1 MGRKFLLTLII
12 AAVLGSMMLFAL
24 QQVGGQL
31 EVVWG
36 KQWGTAAIEII
47 DDIALDDQG
56 HVYIAGGTEGNL
68 FGQNQGETDIF
79 IVKLDSN
86 GEMLWGKQLGS
97 AKDEGGV
104 RIGVDRESNIYLLTE
119 TEGDWFGKNLGVKD
133 IVLLKLSPS
142 GEILWGK
149 RIGTEKDE
157 LGIAIAVGSNHVY
170 IAGMTTGSLFGKY
183 RGDSYE
189 GFLAKYDLNGNL
201 VWGKQFSGEG
211 LEAMAIDSQSNI
223 YVAGVTEDEATNEVA
238 NFLAKFNTDGALI
251 WRQVF
256 PYTEDEI
263 ITSISVD
270 GSGNVFG
277 AGKVNIYSEDDES
290 RAIPIPDAFISKYRG
305 ENGERVWL
313 KRMKSQGEEEKEEEL
328 SDVAVDGQ
336 GYVYVVG
343 FTEGSLFGNHLG
355 DFDVVMAKFD
365 GQGNMLWGKQWGSVK
380 DDVGRAIIVDGQ
392 GNIYVA
398 GGTNGDLYGTNAG
411 QMDIF
416 IVKFRQY

>member
-1 MGRKFLLTLII
+1 
-12 AAVLGSMMLFAL
+12 
-24 QQVGGQL
+24 
-31 EVVWG
+31 
-36 KQWGTAAIEII
+36 
-47 DDIALDDQG
+47 
-56 HVYIAGGTEGNL
+56 
-68 FGQNQGETDIF
+68 
-79 IVKLDSN
+79 
-86 GEMLWGKQLGS
+86 
-97 AKDEGGV
+97 
-104 RIGVDRESNIYLLTE
+104 
-119 TEGDWFGKNLGVKD
+119 
-133 IVLLKLSPS
+133 
-142 GEILWGK
+142 
-149 RIGTEKDE
+149 
-157 LGIAIAVGSNHVY
+157 
-170 IAGMTTGSLFGKY
+170 MTTGSLFGKY

-277 AGKVNIYSEDDES
+277 VGKVNIYSEDDES

-305 ENGERVWL
+305 ENGERLWL
-313 KRMKSQGEEEKEEEL
+313 KRMKSQGEEGKEEEL

-343 FTEGSLFGNHLG
+343 FTEGSLFDNHLG